1 MRKKHSLDEIRDLAA
16 NIDDRA
22 TESALNWLAS
32 AAGPAALDEI
42 CHRTA
47 ILQRIIDHN
56 PCAADLKQSLS
67 PGQYFVLAA
76 TLLRKQIAHR
86 DLPPMQLARMMD
98 ETIETKRRR
107 SRKKSL
113 KDKLLLD
120 VVEIDT
126 LHKAGMTYAAIAEQ
140 LKHDHRRLYQCEV
153 VHPKTISKVY
163 NDWLKN
169 H

>member
-1 MRKKHSLDEIRDLAA
+1 MRKKHNLDEIRVLAA
-16 NIDDRA
+16 KLDERSVDS
-22 TESALNWLAS
+22 TLHWLAS
-32 AAGPAALDEI
+32 SAGPAALDEV
-42 CHRTA
+42 CRRTA
-47 ILQRIIDHN
+47 ILLRVIDHN

-98 ETIETKRRR
+98 ETDNTKRRR

-113 KDKLLLD
+113 KDKLLMD
-120 VVEIDT
+120 IHEIDT
-126 LHKAGMTYAAIAEQ
+126 LHRAGMTYAAIAEQ
-140 LKHDHRRLYQCEV
+140 LKHDHRRLYQSEV
-153 VHPKTISKVY
+153 IHPKTVSKVY